1 MPCTGFVVYS
11 MENSPKGKSR
21 NVFPLKVSTQLY
33 SAREKQQ
40 LTDLVDTMISYGL
53 TYKQKKGAD
62 GQYTYILDP

>member
-1 MPCTGFVVYS
+1 MPRTGFVVYS
-11 MENSPKGKSR
+11 MENSPKCESR
-21 NVFPLKVSTQLY
+21 NIFPLKVSTQLY

-53 TYKQKKGAD
+53 TYKQEKGAD